1 MLSAGPDHFVT
12 PNVLRTNMIN
22 NAAVSIVGIGNKE
35 KLWPETVMA
44 NPSVAS

>member
-1 MLSAGPDHFVT
+1 MLSAGPDHLVT
-12 PNVLRTNMIN
+12 PNVFRTNIIK

-35 KLWPETVMA
+35 KLWPEMVMT